1 MDVYDYIKF
10 KTFYAQYIQ
19 LRVNG
24 ERSAKIIKNAAKNR
38 RHVIYG
44 HVITMVML

>member
-1 MDVYDYIKF
+1 MDVFDYIKF

-44 HVITMVML
+44 HVITMDMF